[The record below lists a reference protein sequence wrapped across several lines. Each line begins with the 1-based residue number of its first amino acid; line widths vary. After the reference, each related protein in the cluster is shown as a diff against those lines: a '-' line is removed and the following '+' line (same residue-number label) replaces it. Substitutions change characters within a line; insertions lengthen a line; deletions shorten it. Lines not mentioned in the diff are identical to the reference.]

1 MASYCTPQD
10 LIDRYGETEL
20 LQLAPGAGG
29 ALDTAKVALAIADAS
44 GFVDARLRLRH
55 TLPLAEVPALLVRLT
70 AAIARHELH
79 LGGGRQPSEQ
89 VAGERDAAI
98 AFLKEEAAGQV
109 DLGIPLS
116 TGGGA

>member
-1 MASYCTPQD
+1 MAGYCTPQD
-10 LIDRYGETEL
+10 LIDRYGEAEL
-20 LQLAPGAGG
+20 LQLAPAGG
-29 ALDTAKVALAIADAS
+29 DVIDAAKVMLAIADAS

-55 TLPLAEVPALLVRLT
+55 TLPLAEVPGLLTRLT

-79 LGGGRQPSEQ
+79 LGGGRQPTDQ

-109 DLGIPLS
+109 DLGIPVS